1 MSIAVFLIMLLVS
14 AGIVVYPLLS
24 KGQRAGLP
32 NAVGDADIDR
42 ALRKM
47 RPVRPQAGLACPY
60 CGRSYQA
67 GDQFCVQCGEPLP
80 EKAVVR
86 GPVCP
91 ACGASVHE
99 GDLFCA
105 KCGAQVSGEEA
116 A

>member
-1 MSIAVFLIMLLVS
+1 MSIAVFLGLLLVS

-24 KGQRAGLP
+24 RGQQVGLQS
-32 NAVGDADIDR
+32 AVGDADIDR

-47 RPVRPQAGLACPY
+47 RSARPHTGLACPQ
-60 CGRSYQA
+60 CGRGYQA

-91 ACGASVHE
+91 NCGAFLHE

-105 KCGAQVSGEEA
+105 KCGAKMPGEEA

>member
-24 KGQRAGLP
+24 KGQRVGLP
-32 NAVGDADIDR
+32 SAVGEADIDR

-47 RPVRPQAGLACPY
+47 RAARPRAGLACPE
-60 CGRSYQA
+60 CGRDYQV
-67 GDQFCVQCGEPLP
+67 GDQFCVQCGASLP
-80 EKAVVR
+80 EKAVIR

-91 ACGASVHE
+91 ACGARVHE

-105 KCGAQVSGEEA
+105 KCGAKMPGEEA